1 MNEWSFYFYWYFGI
15 YDEWYVKK
23 NVSIS
28 FLFKKILNFRVLLLN
43 SYKLWKYF
51 NLRKNILNI

>member
-1 MNEWSFYFYWYFGI
+1 MNEVFIFIDILEFMMNGMF
-15 YDEWYVKK
+15 KK

-43 SYKLWKYF
+43 SYKL
-51 NLRKNILNI
+51 